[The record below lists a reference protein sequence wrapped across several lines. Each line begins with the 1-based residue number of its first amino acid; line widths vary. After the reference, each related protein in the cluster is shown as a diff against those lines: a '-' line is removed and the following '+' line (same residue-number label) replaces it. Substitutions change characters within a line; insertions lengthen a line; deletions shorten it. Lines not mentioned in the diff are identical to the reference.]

1 MQYRQFGKSGI
12 TTSVIGLGTW
22 PMGGARYGAV
32 DDAEAA
38 RAVEAA
44 LDVGI
49 TCFDTAPNYGN
60 GHAEEVLAR
69 GLGTRRKDAIIVTKG
84 GLIWDEKSY
93 VHGHNSDAQWL
104 ETNLE
109 TSLRRLQTD
118 YVDLFLIHWPDLERP
133 LEEVAPTLDHLV
145 QSGKTRAVGVSNFTG
160 EQLRTLSAALTT
172 TSLVTDQLSYHLFD
186 QRWARSAFEACRELG
201 IGVMAYGP
209 LAHGLLA
216 GAITR
221 DTVFAADDW
230 RASGMIFGQALL
242 TPENRNHNLDLVD
255 RLKKV
260 AAGLGVTLPQLAL
273 AWVLAHDPVSV
284 ALVGARNEAEIQDG
298 AAAADVCLSED
309 TLQEID
315 AIMAEAV
322 GLSDVLPT

>member
-1 MQYRQFGKSGI
+1 MQYRQFGKSEI

-32 DDAEAA
+32 DDAEAI
-38 RAVEAA
+38 RAIEAA
-44 LDVGI
+44 LSAGI

-60 GHAEEVLAR
+60 GHAEDLLGQ
-69 GLGTRRKDAIIVTKG
+69 GLGDRRKDALIVTKG

-93 VHGHNSDAQWL
+93 VHGHNSDAAWL

-109 TSLRRLQTD
+109 ASLRRLRTD
-118 YVDLFLIHWPDLERP
+118 YVDLFLIHWPDLDRP

-186 QRWARSAFEACRELG
+186 QRWARSAFDTSRELG

-221 DTVFAADDW
+221 KTVFAPDDW

-242 TPENRNHNLDLVD
+242 TPENRDHNLDLVD
-255 RLKKV
+255 QLKEV
-260 AAGLGVTLPQLAL
+260 AAGLGITLPQLAL
-273 AWVLAHDPVSV
+273 AWVLAHVPVSV

-298 AAAADVCLSED
+298 AAAADVCLNED
-309 TLQEID
+309 VLEKID
-315 AIMAEAV
+315 GIMAEAA